1 MAMYHFH
8 ADQIKRSAGRTA
20 VAAAAYRA
28 GEKLYNEWDGLTH
41 DYTAKG
47 GVIHTEIMLPVH
59 APPEYA
65 NRAILWNAVEQ
76 VEKRRDAQLCYS
88 FDIALQNELTMDE
101 NIALAQEF
109 VRRYFVSEGM
119 ICDLAVHNPDKDGSI
134 ENPHFHVLAPIRSLD
149 ENGKWQNK
157 QRREYHLDENG
168 ERIRKPDGT
177 LSFDAVPLTDWGT
190 PEKLEYWREKWAE
203 LVNEKFA
210 EKGLSH
216 RIDHRSYEDQGLD
229 VIPTIHE
236 GPNVRQ
242 MEAKGIQTDKGARNR
257 WIRATNAALRM
268 VRDRLSDL
276 ATWIVSFT
284 KELAK
289 KNETPADIS
298 LVSLLSSRLT
308 ERKIERMSW
317 SRGAQ
322 QKGALSDLKKFSQMT
337 SDLKRME
344 IYTVGDLQS
353 YINAQQSKFNKIR
366 KDLRA
371 TQKEQKEIRKD
382 LEHMDTVDEYQ
393 HLYDKYSK
401 IFFENR
407 KKKFKEEHKAEFQK
421 YNKAYHAV
429 RKKYPSFD
437 QARRALNARLG
448 DLDKEEEKQA
458 AKMQTVR
465 DETKAM
471 IDIKR
476 FLGDMLP
483 KDGAE
488 AEKKQPDEPKRESVL
503 KVLNE
508 PVPEK
513 PKPERSSDDRRI
525 KPESERH
532 SLRASLKKHQQEVD
546 EREANRTTQ
555 PKKKR
560 SHDMEL

>member
-1 MAMYHFH
+1 MAMFHFH
-8 ADQIKRSAGRTA
+8 VDQIKRSAGRTA

-47 GVIHTEIMLPVH
+47 GVIHTEIMLPAH

-65 NRAILWNAVEQ
+65 DRAILWNAVEQ

-88 FDIALQNELTMDE
+88 FDIALQNELTMEE

-119 ICDLAVHNPDKDGSI
+119 ICDLAVHNPDKDGGI

-210 EKGLSH
+210 EKGFSH

-242 MEAKGIQTDKGARNR
+242 MEAKGIRTDKGARNR

-337 SDLKRME
+337 TDLRRME

-353 YINAQQSKFNKIR
+353 YISAQQSRFNKIR

-382 LEHMDTVDEYQ
+382 LEHMDTVDKYQ

-401 IFFENR
+401 IFFEGR
-407 KKKFKEEHKAEFQK
+407 KKKFKEEHKEEFQK

-437 QARRALNARLG
+437 RARRALNARLG

-465 DETKAM
+465 DESKTM
-471 IDIKR
+471 LDIR
-476 FLGDMLP
+476 QFLGDMLP
-483 KDGAE
+483 KDGTE
-488 AEKKQPDEPKRESVL
+488 AEKKQPDEPKKESVL
-503 KVLNE
+503 KMLNE
-508 PVPEK
+508 PAPEK
-513 PKPERSSDDRRI
+513 TKPDRSSDDRRI
-525 KPESERH
+525 KPESERP
-532 SLRASLKKHQQEVD
+532 SLRASLKKNKLKVD
-546 EREANRTTQ
+546 EREANRTDH
-555 PKKKR
+555 PKKNR
-560 SHDMEL
+560 SYDMEL

>member
-8 ADQIKRSAGRTA
+8 VDQIKRSAGRTA

-28 GEKLYNEWDGLTH
+28 GEKLLNEWDGMTH

-47 GVIHTEIMLPVH
+47 GVIHTEIMLPAH
-59 APPEYA
+59 APPEYQD
-65 NRAILWNAVEQ
+65 RSVLWNAVEQ

-88 FDIALQNELTMDE
+88 FDIALQNELTTEE

-119 ICDLAVHNPDKDGSI
+119 ICDLAVHNPDKDGGI

-149 ENGKWQNK
+149 DNGKWQNK

-203 LVNEKFA
+203 LVNEKFS

-229 VIPTIHE
+229 AIPTVHE

-242 MEAKGIQTDKGARNR
+242 MEAKGIRTDKGTRNR

-268 VRDRLSDL
+268 VRDRLSEL

-322 QKGALSDLKKFSQMT
+322 QKGALTDLKKFGQMT
-337 SDLKRME
+337 SDLRRME

-353 YINAQQSKFNKIR
+353 YISAQQSRFDKVK
-366 KDLRA
+366 KDLNA
-371 TQKEQKEIRKD
+371 TRKEQKEIRKD

-393 HLYDKYSK
+393 YLYNKYSK
-401 IFFENR
+401 IFCESS
-407 KKKFKEEHKAEFQK
+407 KKKFKEEHKKEFTK

-429 RKKYPSFD
+429 KKKYPSFD
-437 QARRALNARLG
+437 QARRALKARLC
-448 DLDKEEEKQA
+448 DLDKDEAKQA
-458 AKMQTVR
+458 AKLQTVR
-465 DETKAM
+465 DESKAM

-483 KDGAE
+483 KDDTGAE
-488 AEKKQPDEPKRESVL
+488 KQKAAKPKKESVL
-503 KVLNE
+503 KMLNE

-513 PKPERSSDDRRI
+513 PKAERSSGVQRI
-525 KPESERH
+525 KPESERR

-546 EREANRTTQ
+546 EREANRTDH

-560 SHDMEL
+560 SYDMEL

>member
-47 GVIHTEIMLPVH
+47 GVIHTDIMLPVH

-65 NRAILWNAVEQ
+65 DRSILWNAVEQ

-88 FDIALQNELTMDE
+88 FDIALQNELTMKE

-119 ICDLAVHNPDKDGSI
+119 ICDLAVHNPDKDGGI
-134 ENPHFHVLAPIRSLD
+134 ENPHFHVLAPIRSVD

-210 EKGLSH
+210 AKGLSH

-229 VIPTIHE
+229 VIPTVHE

-257 WIRATNAALRM
+257 WVRATNAALRM
-268 VRDRLSDL
+268 VRDRLSEL

-289 KNETPADIS
+289 KNEMPEDLS
-298 LVSLLSSRLT
+298 VVSLLSSRMRRKRRSLRVSGT
-308 ERKIERMSW
+308 MRRSRRCWNRSDNRCPTHPEAMSPERRKYCREKRNDNIAAVYGER
-317 SRGAQ
+317 
-322 QKGALSDLKKFSQMT
+322 
-337 SDLKRME
+337 
-344 IYTVGDLQS
+344 
-353 YINAQQSKFNKIR
+353 
-366 KDLRA
+366 
-371 TQKEQKEIRKD
+371 
-382 LEHMDTVDEYQ
+382 
-393 HLYDKYSK
+393 
-401 IFFENR
+401 
-407 KKKFKEEHKAEFQK
+407 
-421 YNKAYHAV
+421 NKA
-429 RKKYPSFD
+429 P
-437 QARRALNARLG
+437 
-448 DLDKEEEKQA
+448 
-458 AKMQTVR
+458 
-465 DETKAM
+465 
-471 IDIKR
+471 
-476 FLGDMLP
+476 
-483 KDGAE
+483 
-488 AEKKQPDEPKRESVL
+488 
-503 KVLNE
+503 
-508 PVPEK
+508 
-513 PKPERSSDDRRI
+513 
-525 KPESERH
+525 
-532 SLRASLKKHQQEVD
+532 
-546 EREANRTTQ
+546 
-555 PKKKR
+555 
-560 SHDMEL
+560 